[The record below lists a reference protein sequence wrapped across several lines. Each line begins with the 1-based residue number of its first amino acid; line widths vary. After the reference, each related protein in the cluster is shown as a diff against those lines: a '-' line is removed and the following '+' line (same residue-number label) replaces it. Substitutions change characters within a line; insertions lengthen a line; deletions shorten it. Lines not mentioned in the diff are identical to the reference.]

1 MKILLST
8 ILIIYTFSF
17 VRAQQKGHSLSL
29 NLSNNGAIA
38 PVLNEFYFVGTLED
52 LAIRTSDFNYSK
64 FELKSQIDYT
74 YEINKGIGLG
84 LAFGY
89 GVRTMNY
96 TSNNSV
102 VLSKGNGRQDYFSV
116 FPYLSKKWKIES
128 FEFSTGLGIPLSVIQ
143 NFKQFHFQD
152 NATIQDSQTIEIQGG
167 YSVGLSSVSNVRWYF
182 AKGIYLNTQIQ
193 FGYQR
198 VSFGGDWKYDGTF
211 TVNKK
216 YNASFISNPELV
228 LGIGYRFK

>member
-8 ILIIYTFSF
+8 ILIFYTLSF
-17 VRAQQKGHSLSL
+17 VRAQERGHSLSV
-29 NLSNNGAIA
+29 NVSNNGAIA
-38 PVLNEFYFVGTLED
+38 PVLNEFYFDGTLED

-64 FELKSQIDYT
+64 FEIKSQIDYT
-74 YEINKGIGLG
+74 FEINEGIGLG
-84 LAFGY
+84 LAFGF
-89 GVRTMNY
+89 GVRTKNY

-102 VLSKGNGRQDYFSV
+102 VLSKGDSRQDYFSV

-128 FEFSTGLGIPLSVIQ
+128 FEFSTGLGIPISVIQ
-143 NFKQFHFQD
+143 NFEQFHFQD
-152 NATIQDSQTIEIQGG
+152 YSSFQESQTIDIQGG
-167 YSVGLSSVSNVRWYF
+167 YSVGLSSVSNLRWYF
-182 AKGIYLNTQIQ
+182 AKRIYLNTQIQ

-198 VSFGGDWKYDGTF
+198 VSFGGDWKYDGIS

-228 LGIGYRFK
+228 LGIGYRF

>member
-1 MKILLST
+1 MRIILVIVLFWCNLSAF
-8 ILIIYTFSF
+8 Y
-17 VRAQQKGHSLSL
+17 AQERGHSLSV
-29 NLSNNGAIA
+29 NVSNNGAIA
-38 PVLNEFYFVGTLED
+38 PVLNEFYFDGTIED

-74 YEINKGIGLG
+74 FEINEGFGLG
-84 LAFGY
+84 LAFGF

-102 VLSKGNGRQDYFSV
+102 VLSEGNGRQDYFSV
-116 FPYLSKKWKIES
+116 FPYVSKKWKIES
-128 FEFSTGLGIPLSVIQ
+128 LEFSTGLGIPISVIQ
-143 NFKQFHFQD
+143 NFEQFHFQD
-152 NATIQDSQTIEIQGG
+152 YSPIQDSQTIDIQGG
-167 YSVGLSSVSNVRWYF
+167 YSVGLSSVSNLRWYL
-182 AKGIYLNTQIQ
+182 AKRIYLNTQIQ

-198 VSFGGDWKYDGTF
+198 VSFGGDWKYDGIC